1 MLVGCCNFAKSFS
14 MADVKE
20 SEERYLARIVIDVLE
35 LDLGVIKL
43 AALLNVEEVVEPRR
57 TPGVTV
63 KDGAPQ

>member
-1 MLVGCCNFAKSFS
+1 MSCGKYVGTFS

-20 SEERYLARIVIDVLE
+20 SEERYLAWIVDDVHE

-57 TPGVTV
+57 ISGVTV

>member
-1 MLVGCCNFAKSFS
+1 MIGCGKYAKPFS

-57 TPGVTV
+57 IPGVTV
-63 KDGAPQ
+63 EDGSPL